1 MKIVFVIG
9 TGRSGTLAISQALGL
24 FPGIIAHHEYLFEP
38 VLQQAI
44 LYHLGKATKAETQS
58 FLRERYLPAIAQAQA
73 QGGCECWVDCSNAL
87 PWLVEPLAELLPEAR
102 FVFVARHGKRVVSS
116 FFHKFKADM
125 YDDDCVERLYAFLRG
140 EASQPEALKRFWRPV
155 PAIGSPD
162 YAWFQQA
169 GRFERLCY
177 YWEVTTQQAVASLE
191 KAVAGRHE
199 LYNFEAI
206 LAEPAERARFLAN
219 FPLPEGGAA
228 KVAEFFQRPT
238 NVAEPKT
245 YPLLPEQESTFARI
259 CAPMMARLGYSIDS
273 DYVVK
278 Y

>member
-9 TGRSGTLAISQALGL
+9 TGRSGTLAISQALSL

-44 LYHLGKATKAETQS
+44 LYHQGKIGKSEVQA
-58 FLRERYLPAIAQAQA
+58 FLREHYLPAIAQAR
-73 QGGCECWVDCSNAL
+73 GDCWVDCSNAL
-87 PWLVEPLAELLPEAR
+87 PWLVEPLAELVPEAR

-116 FFHKFKADM
+116 FYHKFKADM
-125 YDDDCVERLYAFLRG
+125 YADDCVERLYAYLRG
-140 EASQPEALKRFWRPV
+140 EADMPPPLKRYWRPV
-155 PAIGSPD
+155 PTPASPD
-162 YAWFQQA
+162 YAWFA
-169 GRFERLCY
+169 KASRFERLCY
-177 YWEVTTQQAVASLE
+177 YWQVTTEQAVLALE
-191 KAVAGRHE
+191 KAAAGRQE

-219 FPLPEGGAA
+219 FPLPADGAEQ
-228 KVAEFFQRPT
+228 VAQFFKRPT

-245 YPLLPEQESTFARI
+245 YPLTVEEEAVFARI
-259 CAPMMARLGYSIDS
+259 CAPMMARLGYDLES